1 MITLKPRHGLL
12 AGLALILLSNAVALG
27 GAWYNRQG
35 EPESRLQLS
44 ERELWRSHDGPR
56 RENSGLSLHLDWR
69 TPRDPED
76 PQRYSRQSLDEATL
90 LELGFTRHQGSERR
104 WHQPRQRQA
113 LIVLELDGP
122 AYRAELSAVEQELLQ
137 AEKMLAFTPDNTEL
151 KEQVVYASKELEQQR
166 TRASRLFA
174 VAVGTDLQALRQ
186 RYPDRSRY
194 AIVGGTVRAWCDCD
208 GNPPHRLRGQIDQLH
223 VTDLNVPAAWRQE
236 LAERMPRR
244 YEDGQ
249 LPLHIEVSYGQRLEP
264 WISAVRLLEKPGSRG
279 DGNATPR

>member
-44 ERELWRSHDGPR
+44 ERELWRSHDGTH
-56 RENSGLSLHLDWR
+56 RENSGLSLHLNWR
-69 TPRDPED
+69 IASDPED
-76 PQRYSRQSLDEATL
+76 PQRFSQQLLDETTL
-90 LELGFTRHQGSERR
+90 LALGFTRHQGSERR
-104 WHQPRQRQA
+104 WHQPRQRPV

-122 AYRAELSAVEQELLQ
+122 AYQRELKQAELALQQAQQDLAGSPDSPHLREQLKYTRLEL
-137 AEKMLAFTPDNTEL
+137 DN
-151 KEQVVYASKELEQQR
+151 QR
-166 TRASRLFA
+166 ERASRLFA
-174 VAVGTDLQALRQ
+174 VAAGTDLQALRQ

-208 GNPPHRLRGQIDQLH
+208 GTQPHRLRGQIDQLH

-244 YEDGQ
+244 HEDGQ
-249 LPLHIEVSYGQRLEP
+249 LPLHIEISYGQRLEP
-264 WISAVRLLEKPGSRG
+264 WISAVRLLDKTSSGG

>member
-76 PQRYSRQSLDEATL
+76 PRRYSRQSLDEATL
-90 LELGFTRHQGSERR
+90 LQLGFTLHQSSERR

-137 AEKMLAFTPDNTEL
+137 AQQTGVCFIGFPFVSVMLI
-151 KEQVVYASKELEQQR
+151 SQQ
-166 TRASRLFA
+166 
-174 VAVGTDLQALRQ
+174 
-186 RYPDRSRY
+186 
-194 AIVGGTVRAWCDCD
+194 
-208 GNPPHRLRGQIDQLH
+208 HRDH
-223 VTDLNVPAAWRQE
+223 T
-236 LAERMPRR
+236 
-244 YEDGQ
+244 
-249 LPLHIEVSYGQRLEP
+249 
-264 WISAVRLLEKPGSRG
+264 
-279 DGNATPR
+279 